1 MDYQS
6 LVAFSESLHTLAASN
21 QDLFEREI
29 EQFKRLN
36 GIDQPQQ
43 LAQACQTL
51 QDQNRL
57 MNIGIVG
64 RVKAGKSSLLNALIF
79 NGEPILPNTL
89 FNPEK
94 LLLLQIIA
102 ALTEMV
108 YPIIND

>member
-64 RVKAGKSSLLNALIF
+64 RVKAGKS
-79 NGEPILPNTL
+79 
-89 FNPEK
+89 
-94 LLLLQIIA
+94 
-102 ALTEMV
+102 
-108 YPIIND
+108 

>member
-43 LAQACQTL
+43 LAQA
-51 QDQNRL
+51 
-57 MNIGIVG
+57 
-64 RVKAGKSSLLNALIF
+64 
-79 NGEPILPNTL
+79 
-89 FNPEK
+89 
-94 LLLLQIIA
+94 
-102 ALTEMV
+102 
-108 YPIIND
+108 